1 MRHYILSFLVFSTV
15 ATMIYSCQN
24 GQQIA
29 QDMYYTN
36 GRDLYIK
43 RCENCHGQKAQG
55 LADLI
60 PPLTDTTFLSKNKNK
75 LACIIKNG
83 LHEKI
88 RVDNREFQEKMPAQ
102 SDLNDIDIAQI
113 IVYVTNS
120 NGNKQGMYKTAA
132 VSADLKKCK

>member
-36 GRDLYIK
+36 GRDLYVK
-43 RCENCHGQKAQG
+43 RCENCHGQKAEG

-83 LHEKI
+83 LQEKI
-88 RVDNREFQEKMPAQ
+88 RVDNREFLEKMPAQ

-120 NGNKQGMYKTAA
+120 NGNKQGMYKTEA
-132 VSADLKKCK
+132 VSSDLKKCK